1 MSYNLNYSGEQVDEA
16 VGTVLDLISGTETII
31 TTSSQAYISKAISLP
46 FTPTANTR
54 IVGSLRRSGAPTPYQ
69 KYVLSF
75 TFTSTSLFAVI
86 CDPGYTGPT
95 GSVAAGTYYVDWVVL
110 DKGV

>member
-1 MSYNLNYSGEQVDEA
+1 MSYTSNYTGKQIDEA
-16 VGTVLDLISGTETII
+16 VGTVLDLISGTETI
-31 TTSSQAYISKAISLP
+31 TTKSSQAYITKAISLP

-54 IVGSLRRSGAPTPYQ
+54 IVGSLRRPGTPTPYQ

-86 CDPGYTGPT
+86 CDPGYTGPS
-95 GSVAAGTYYVDWVVL
+95 GSVSAGTYYIDWLVL
-110 DKGV
+110 DKGA